1 MEKRLL
7 ESILEE
13 IEKDNKITEKKLA
26 QSLGVSERTIRRY
39 IYKLKKREKI
49 VLIGLGRKR
58 EWKVL

>member
-26 QSLGVSERTIRRY
+26 QIFEVSERTIRRY